1 MLSAV
6 WNFLTSI
13 RLAIVLLIL
22 IILLSIAGSLIPQE
36 QEPDFYQKYLPEIS
50 SLILFLEFHHLY
62 RSPLFLSLVF
72 LFLLNLLFC
81 SLKQVPAKFRRLKT
95 ITGDHPPGRMY
106 KLSPEDSL
114 KIDKWLNR
122 EILSLESVLRKKGFR
137 TKIIEESGQK
147 FFLARKGLAGLFGP
161 ELVHLGLILIIMA
174 GLISALFSQRI
185 TLALLEGQTE
195 EIPDKNFAL
204 RLDRFTT
211 EYYPDGQVKSWNSEV
226 SVIENGQVR
235 LQKTIRVNHP
245 LKFGGLSFFQMGY
258 GQDWDRASVEL
269 QVKLSEEKNIKID
282 IRTGESRTLEDGYR
296 IRILSFLPDF
306 QLEASGR
313 VETRS
318 TEPFNPAALI
328 EITHNSEQVFLG
340 WVFAR
345 QPERKDLQKR
355 TRAEVEVRLVNF
367 SAPTFSVLEASSDPG
382 TGPVWTGCILM
393 LLGLLTSFYL
403 PYREIRIKQ
412 QFGSL
417 PELYFY
423 SRKQAE
429 NFQEELAVLLGLN
442 KKTSK
447 G

>member
-13 RLAIVLLIL
+13 RLAIVLLVL

-36 QEPDFYQKYLPEIS
+36 QEPDFYQKYLPKIS
-50 SLILFLEFHHLY
+50 GLILFLEFHHLY

-81 SLKQVPAKFRRLKT
+81 SLKQLPAKFRRLKT

-122 EILSLESVLRKKGFR
+122 ETLSLESILRKNGFR
-137 TKIIEESGQK
+137 TKTIEESGQK
-147 FFLARKGLAGLFGP
+147 FFLARKGIPGLFGP
-161 ELVHLGLILIIMA
+161 ELVHLGMIIIIIA
-174 GLISALFSQRI
+174 GMISALFSQRI

-195 EIPDKNFAL
+195 EIPGKNFAL

-211 EYYPDGQVKSWNSEV
+211 EYYPDGQVKSWISEV

-258 GQDWDRASVEL
+258 GQEWDRASVEL
-269 QVKLSEEKNIKID
+269 QVRLPEDKSLKID
-282 IRTGESRTLEDGYR
+282 IRTGESLTFEGGYR

-306 QLEASGR
+306 QLEASSR

-318 TEPFNPAALI
+318 TEPLNPAALV
-328 EITHNSEQVFLG
+328 EITHHGEQVFLG

-355 TRAEVEVRLVNF
+355 TRAEVEVRLINF

-382 TGPVWTGCILM
+382 TSPVWTGCILM

-412 QFGSL
+412 QSGSL

-429 NFQEELAVLLGLN
+429 SFQEELAVLLGLN